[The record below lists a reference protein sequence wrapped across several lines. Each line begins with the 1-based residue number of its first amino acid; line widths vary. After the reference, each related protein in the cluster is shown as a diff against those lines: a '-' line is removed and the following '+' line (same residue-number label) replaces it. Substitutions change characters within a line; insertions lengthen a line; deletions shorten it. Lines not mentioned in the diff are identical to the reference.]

1 MTSDHALQIISSFV
15 STSLVA
21 IGPVLVVA
29 LVVGTGVGVLQ
40 TATQINEPSI
50 AYAMKVAGLVALL
63 LIAGPA
69 LAEKVVSYTRTTF
82 ADVANV
88 VR

>member
-1 MTSDHALQIISSFV
+1 MTSDHALQVISSFV
-15 STSLVA
+15 STSLIA
-21 IGPVLVVA
+21 IGPVLTVA

-50 AYAMKVAGLVALL
+50 AYAMKVGGLVALL

-69 LAEKVVSYTRTTF
+69 LAEKVVSYTRASF
-82 ADVANV
+82 ADVATV